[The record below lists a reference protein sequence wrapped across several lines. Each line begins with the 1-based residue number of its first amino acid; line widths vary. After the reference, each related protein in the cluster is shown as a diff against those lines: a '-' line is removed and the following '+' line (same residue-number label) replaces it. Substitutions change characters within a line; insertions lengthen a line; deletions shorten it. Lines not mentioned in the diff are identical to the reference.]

1 MTVTV
6 RIEEQLSRVIVTVP
20 PNTRWAAFQ
29 REVIGAI
36 EDAPH
41 ITDWNWII
49 DEERQQMDDVDVDGM
64 MRIGRTFRRH
74 TRTPERAVTIVVTND
89 RFYALWARVMNYNF
103 WGRQHQGAKTLR
115 EAEAMLDR
123 IDTFQV

>member
-6 RIEEQLSRVIVTVP
+6 RIDEQRSRVIVTVP
-20 PNTRWAAFQ
+20 PDTRWAAFQ
-29 REVIGAI
+29 EGVIGAI

-64 MRIGRTFRRH
+64 VRIGRTFRRH

-89 RFYALWARVMNYNF
+89 RFYALWARVMNHNF
-103 WGRQHQGAKTLR
+103 GGRQHQGAKTLR